1 MCAALPMIKGRPF
14 PLLGTESKT
23 LPDGG
28 AAPKGGIPMTL
39 LSIHLMGLRAA
50 AATVGSE
57 VLVGMFQ
64 CIYGQVVEMA
74 QTYGG
79 QVRPEEGQDLLVLW
93 EQKTD
98 GSAPRTACRASWD
111 LLRRMGRLQVSL
123 VREHG
128 VRLNPRA
135 GLATDAAESADGEP
149 QPDTLSRAQILQRA
163 SSLLGTSI
171 LLDGLTAAGAN
182 EGMELREIDQISA
195 TDPGILAASETR
207 ERTGIYPLDL
217 AAFEGMA
224 GSIHELL
231 GPKGE
236 VPPGRL
242 GAALAFRGG
251 LELYRQGELQKAAA
265 VLKLLAHAPR
275 PDPIARLYLARC
287 QAEEA
292 PLAS

>member
-1 MCAALPMIKGRPF
+1 
-14 PLLGTESKT
+14 
-23 LPDGG
+23 
-28 AAPKGGIPMTL
+28 MTL

-64 CIYGQVVEMA
+64 GIYRQVVEMA
-74 QTYGG
+74 RTYGG
-79 QVRPEEGQDLLVLW
+79 KVRPEEGQDLLVLW
-93 EQKTD
+93 EQTD

-128 VRLNPRA
+128 VRLSPRA
-135 GLATDAAESADGEP
+135 GLATDADDAGDGVP
-149 QPDTLSRAQILQRA
+149 QGPTIARAQILQRA
-163 SSLLGTSI
+163 SCLLGTSI
-171 LLDGLTAAGAN
+171 LLDGLTAAGATA
-182 EGMELREIDQISA
+182 GMELREIDQISA
-195 TDPGILAASETR
+195 TDPGILAAPEAQ
-207 ERTGIYPLDL
+207 ERTGISGLDL
-217 AAFEGMA
+217 AVFEGVA

-287 QAEEA
+287 RAETA
-292 PLAS
+292 PLPSG